1 MLLVQCDPTFR
12 LLRMA
17 YGIPTMF
24 CWTRQWSS
32 KFSFSQA
39 KIILQNTI
47 FFQNISCREIG
58 STEDST
64 PLVQLYISAMSEDKG
79 ELETR
84 FVNKE
89 LVEQGCAQWVEHGV
103 VA

>member
-1 MLLVQCDPTFR
+1 MESLQCFVELVSDQV
-12 LLRMA
+12 
-17 YGIPTMF
+17 
-24 CWTRQWSS
+24 SS
-32 KFSFSQA
+32 VSVKPKQSF
-39 KIILQNTI
+39 KTII

>member
-1 MLLVQCDPTFR
+1 MESLQCFVELVSDQV
-12 LLRMA
+12 
-17 YGIPTMF
+17 
-24 CWTRQWSS
+24 SS
-32 KFSFSQA
+32 LFDQIKT
-39 KIILQNTI
+39 IVQNNLF

-64 PLVQLYISAMSEDKG
+64 PLVQLYISTMSEDKV

>member
-1 MLLVQCDPTFR
+1 LSNVIPPSDCSEWPMESLQCFVELVSDQV
-12 LLRMA
+12 
-17 YGIPTMF
+17 
-24 CWTRQWSS
+24 SS
-32 KFSFSQA
+32 LFNQIKT
-39 KIILQNTI
+39 IVQNNLF

-64 PLVQLYISAMSEDKG
+64 PLVQLYISTMSEDKV

>member
-1 MLLVQCDPTFR
+1 MESLQCFVELVSDQV
-12 LLRMA
+12 
-17 YGIPTMF
+17 
-24 CWTRQWSS
+24 SS
-32 KFSFSQA
+32 LFNQFKT
-39 KIILQNTI
+39 IVQNNLF